1 VATDSQNQHRLG
13 LILVALAALCW
24 SQAGVYTRLIEA
36 DLMTMLFWRG
46 LFSGTAAFIFYCLI
60 ERRFAVGDALKMGW
74 PGLGVMVLSSFSM
87 ICGIG
92 SIRYGKVADA
102 MVIYATVPFITAAL
116 AYIFIG
122 ERPTRSTI
130 IASLAALAGVVLMI
144 AGLDFGGAATG
155 LMLAVGMALSMACF
169 STLMRQHRHLPMLPA
184 LAGSAYLTALL
195 CLPFASTLSVTSTD
209 LMWIA
214 MFGVLQNAS
223 GLALYT
229 LGTKRVPAAE
239 ATLLAA
245 LEVPF
250 TPFWVWLLM
259 NEQPG
264 LWTLIGGGIVLIA
277 LFAHIFG
284 EFRRGSSTTESEFAP
299 TA

>member
-1 VATDSQNQHRLG
+1 MATSPTTQHRLG
-13 LILVALAALCW
+13 LIFVALAALCW
-24 SQAGVYTRLIEA
+24 SQGGVYTRLIQA

-60 ERRFAVGDALKMGW
+60 ERRFTIADILKLGW
-74 PGLGVMVLSSFSM
+74 PGLAVMVLSSLSM

-116 AYIFIG
+116 AYFFIG
-122 ERPTRSTI
+122 ERPTHSTI
-130 IASLAALAGVVLMI
+130 IASLAALVGVVVMI
-144 AGLDFGGAATG
+144 AGSDIGGAATG
-155 LMLAVGMALSMACF
+155 LTLAVGMALSMASF

-184 LAGSAYLTALL
+184 LAGSAYLTAAF
-195 CLPFASTLSVTSTD
+195 CFPFASTLAVTTSD
-209 LMWIA
+209 MIWIA

-250 TPFWVWLLM
+250 TPLWVWVFM
-259 NEQPG
+259 NESPG
-264 LWTLIGGGIVLIA
+264 QWTLIGGVIVLIA
-277 LFAHIFG
+277 LFAHITA
-284 EFRRGSSTTESEFAP
+284 EFRRGSTTTEAEFAP
-299 TA
+299 TP